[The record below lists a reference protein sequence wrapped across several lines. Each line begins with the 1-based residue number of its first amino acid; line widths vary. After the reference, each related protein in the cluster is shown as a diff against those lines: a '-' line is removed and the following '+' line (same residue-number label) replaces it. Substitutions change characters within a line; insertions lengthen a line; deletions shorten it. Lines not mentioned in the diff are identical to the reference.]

1 MKPPRAWPRA
11 WNINTPPV
19 YHPLHEED
27 RATTENILPNHTDHG
42 ATTFLRS
49 QPVSCLQIL
58 GKDQKWRW
66 VPYRKGALVCN
77 LGDVM
82 EILSG
87 GILKA
92 TRHRAPVDQ
101 QDYERVSVCS
111 FNHADQDLILEP
123 LHDAPLIKQVGLQR
137 DSEVYGGFC
146 SATERGEE
154 IPKFGEW
161 KTLRNKNA
169 QEPTSK
175 LVEIDGV
182 PHREHIVGGIKVYR
196 QV

>member
-1 MKPPRAWPRA
+1 MHNHVGRRLLLLLSRILGMSDEALWEKIPGKNSILPHSSYCRFQ
-11 WNINTPPV
+11 V
-19 YHPLHEED
+19 YHALREED

-42 ATTFLRS
+42 ATTFLPS

-92 TRHRAPVDQ
+92 TRHRG
-101 QDYERVSVCS
+101 R
-111 FNHADQDLILEP
+111 ILEE
-123 LHDAPLIKQVGLQR
+123 PLIR
-137 DSEVYGGFC
+137 DTYLLAPCE
-146 SATERGEE
+146 
-154 IPKFGEW
+154 
-161 KTLRNKNA
+161 N
-169 QEPTSK
+169 
-175 LVEIDGV
+175 
-182 PHREHIVGGIKVYR
+182 
-196 QV
+196 